1 MHFYM
6 TPKMPLN
13 ITRNT
18 SLKVKFAVFTAIST
32 ALIFLFLVIYVGRSQ
47 RKAAYTESKTLAL
60 EVSRKAS
67 LETEKFLS
75 TPFEVTRELS
85 RSFEVLRNSKA
96 ERKVLCEILKKTL
109 EDNND
114 FLATWLLWEPN
125 AYDGKDRLY
134 ANKEHYDSTGT
145 FLITYFRQG
154 NEIKIE
160 KNDIIDL
167 QEDYYTVPK
176 KRLKEVLVDPYN
188 YQYRGYEGIYYETS
202 VVVPLIYNQKFYGVV
217 AVDINLK
224 SLQDKFKTFNV
235 YETGY
240 VSLIS
245 NTGIIVSHPDSSFTK
260 KNINDILEKSERLN
274 FNSLFGTQEKSY
286 ETISEFTGKNVLRI
300 IYPIKIG
307 KTSLPWF
314 AMVEIPLNEITKR
327 SDQLLLTSLI
337 ILIIGLSLLIYLT
350 INILERRRYEK
361 VLIDAK
367 LKAEESEKLKT
378 SFLCNISHEIRTP
391 MNGIIGFTD
400 LIAQKDT
407 VEENRQLYKELI
419 QNSCNQLLFIIN
431 DVLDI
436 SAIETGQVSV
446 IISSVSLNEVIS
458 KLKAFFDPL
467 SREKKLELGTLIP
480 PKSSVDLIETDGFK
494 LFQIL
499 TNLINNSIKFT
510 EKGYVEFGYEMD
522 ERKVTFF
529 VRDTGIG
536 IQPENSETI
545 FERFRQEDNSLNR
558 KYKGTGLG
566 LSICK
571 AYTEMLGGKIWFEPN
586 KTKGTT
592 FYLTIPSKTV
602 IQ

>member
-1 MHFYM
+1 M
-6 TPKMPLN
+6 TTKMPLN
-13 ITRNT
+13 ISRNT

-47 RKAAYTESKTLAL
+47 RIVAYTESKTLAL

-67 LETEKFLS
+67 LETEKFFS
-75 TPFEVTRELS
+75 TPFEITRELS
-85 RSFEVLRNSKA
+85 RSFEVLKDNKI
-96 ERKVLCEILKKTL
+96 ERSTLSEILKKTL
-109 EDNND
+109 QENND
-114 FLATWLLWEPN
+114 FLAIWLLWEPN
-125 AYDGKDRLY
+125 AYDNKDRLY
-134 ANKEHYDSTGT
+134 ANTEHYDSTGT
-145 FLITYFRQG
+145 FLITYFRQ
-154 NEIKIE
+154 NDLIRIE

-176 KRLKEVLVDPYN
+176 KRRQEVLIDPYN
-188 YQYRGYEGIYYETS
+188 YQYRGYKEIYYETS

-224 SLQDKFKTFNV
+224 NLQDKFKSFNV

-245 NTGIIVSHPDSSFTK
+245 NSGIIVSHPDSSFMK
-260 KNINDILEKSERLN
+260 KNINDLLEKSETLN
-274 FNSLFGTQEKSY
+274 FNSLFASQEKSY
-286 ETISEFTGKNVLRI
+286 ETTSEFTGKKVFRI

-307 KTSLPWF
+307 KTGLPWF
-314 AMVEIPLNEITKR
+314 TLVEIPLNEITKT

-350 INILERRRYEK
+350 INILERRKYEK
-361 VLIDAK
+361 ALIHAK
-367 LKAEESEKLKT
+367 LKAEESDKLKT

-407 VEENRQLYKELI
+407 IEENRQLYKELI

-436 SAIETGQVSV
+436 SAIETGQVSLK
-446 IISSVSLNEVIS
+446 ISSVPLDELVS

-467 SREKKLELGTLIP
+467 AREKKLELTTRTSN
-480 PKSSVDLIETDGFK
+480 KSRISIIETDGFK

-499 TNLINNSIKFT
+499 TNLINNGIKFT
-510 EKGYVEFGYEMD
+510 EVGSVEFGYEMD
-522 ERKVTFF
+522 DQKITFF

-536 IQPENSETI
+536 IQPDNRETI
-545 FERFRQEDNSLNR
+545 FDRFRQEDNTLNR

-571 AYTEMLGGKIWFEPN
+571 AYTEMMNGKIWFEPN

-592 FYLTIPSKTV
+592 FYLTIPCKPTK
-602 IQ
+602 Q